1 VRVCGRSRS
10 ARRLA
15 ARALVL
21 AAAFAA
27 TLGPGG
33 RALAQEPPDTV
44 PSNAKREIRSLAYV
58 VENLAARI
66 DDLRVKESDLEIRVE
81 LAADVL
87 FDFDKSTI
95 RPAAEPVLTRAA
107 ALLAEKGTGVV
118 RIEGHTDAK
127 GSNSYNQP
135 LSERRAAAVK
145 SWLTAKGGLAGMTF
159 TTKGFGSTRP
169 VAPNTKA
176 DGSDDPDGRQKN
188 RRVDIV
194 ITKKR

>member
-1 VRVCGRSRS
+1 V
-10 ARRLA
+10 A
-15 ARALVL
+15 ALVL
-21 AAAFAA
+21 AVAVLAAAA
-27 TLGPGG
+27 GS
-33 RALAQEPPDTV
+33 ALAQEPPDTV
-44 PSNAKREIRSLAYV
+44 PPDAKRDIRSLTYA

-66 DDLRVKESDLEIRVE
+66 DDLRVKETDLEIRVE

-87 FDFDKSTI
+87 FDFDKANI
-95 RPAAEPVLTRAA
+95 RPAAEPVLRRAA
-107 ALLAEKGTGVV
+107 ALLEEKGTGVV

-127 GSNSYNQP
+127 GSDAYNQP